1 MTTQNITHN
10 PASTSSANLARNA
23 AIAFASGAF
32 GGLINSLTVWIFGL
46 LGITALLGVKIAP
59 DLTPAWLYPRI
70 VWGGLWGFLFLLPL
84 AHLIRK
90 PYLRGLL
97 YGLAPTLAQLF
108 LFFPLKDGKGLLGL
122 ALGSLTPVFVILFNA
137 VWGLSAAFWLYLA
150 SKSDN
155 QFSSHNSFSD
165 NS

>member
-1 MTTQNITHN
+1 MTTRDITQNSVS
-10 PASTSSANLARNA
+10 ASSTNLARNA
-23 AIAFASGAF
+23 AIVFASGAF
-32 GGLINSLTVWIFGL
+32 GGLINSLTVWIFGI
-46 LGITALLGVKIAP
+46 LGITTLFGVKIAP
-59 DLTPAWLYPRI
+59 TLTPAWLYPRI

-97 YGLAPTLAQLF
+97 YGLAPALAQLL

-122 ALGSLTPVFVILFNA
+122 ALGTLTPVFVLLFNA
-137 VWGLSAAFWLYLA
+137 VWGLSAAFWLHLA
-150 SKSDN
+150 NKDDN
-155 QFSSHNSFSD
+155 HFSSRNLFSD